1 MGYLV
6 QFPMSKRVS
15 CSQENS
21 ARNGVPRAISD
32 VKKSFPSGHALL
44 STYAAIFMVV
54 FTQRKVGTSYSSL
67 WKHLLQMFFICFALL
82 CSISRI
88 IDRRHHWWDVLA
100 GVILGISLA
109 VITVKW
115 HVNDFKLNS
124 FKSQY
129 SPEEVNS
136 LEFPVLNST
145 TETDNSNNVRFR
157 GSNSTMETSA
167 EA

>member
-1 MGYLV
+1 MG
-6 QFPMSKRVS
+6 
-15 CSQENS
+15 
-21 ARNGVPRAISD
+21 
-32 VKKSFPSGHALL
+32 
-44 STYAAIFMVV
+44 AIFMVV

-67 WKHLLQMFFICFALL
+67 WKHLLQMVFICFALL

-88 IDRRHHWWDVLA
+88 VDKRHHWWDVLA

-115 HVNDFKLNS
+115 HVNDFKLKNQS

-129 SPEEVNS
+129 STETV
-136 LEFPVLNST
+136 EFSIST
-145 TETDNSNNVRFR
+145 TDNSNSVRFR